1 MTTPPELIAF
11 VAGYPLLLAHLGMGL
26 AGFMVWSAI
35 YTLLSR
41 GQEISQIRDGNPA
54 SATLYGV
61 TLLSLALPMGAV
73 IASSTG
79 IIDMAIWCAATGL
92 VQLTLF
98 ALVDLVLA
106 GLAARV
112 RDEADLS
119 AAVLLGAARLAVAWM
134 FAAALKV

>member
-11 VAGYPLLLAHLGMGL
+11 VAGYPLLLAHLGVALG
-26 AGFMVWSAI
+26 GFFIWSVI
-35 YTLLSR
+35 YSICSR
-41 GQEISQIRDGNPA
+41 GREISQIRDGNSA
-54 SATLYGV
+54 SAILYGV
-61 TLLSLALPMGAV
+61 TLLSIALPMAAV
-73 IASSTG
+73 IAASTG
-79 IIDMAIWCAATGL
+79 IIDMAVWCAATGL

-112 RDEADLS
+112 RDEADVS
-119 AAVLLGAARLAVAWM
+119 AAVLLGAARLAMAWM